1 MEFNE
6 NTKVL
11 RKTWNFKL
19 CQGNK
24 PQYFR
29 DLYQKIYCIFRPQ
42 PFILLLKL
50 TNGGIKQMKLRF
62 LILLSV
68 MAVACGTAVA
78 QSDYTVPRT
87 EYGQADLQGVWN
99 FSSSTPMQRPER
111 FGEQEFLTPEQ
122 VQEQIERQARMTAL
136 ADAREAELIVDPEP
150 PPSGQTPRGY
160 NTFWIEMGT
169 LGDNVR
175 TSHIVY
181 PLNGRLP
188 QAVEG
193 NPVIAGGLGPDITGE
208 RPVRFI
214 VGGIGKDGPEDRGT
228 SERCLVGFNAGP
240 PFQPSLYNNNMQI
253 IQHRDAFVIM
263 TEMVHDARIV
273 PLIEKAELSDDIRLW
288 SGDSIGYWEGD
299 TMVVKTKNFNGM
311 QASFQSRG
319 NNHDMMLTE
328 KFTRVSYDVVNYEFT
343 VEDPST
349 YTEKISAIVPMS
361 KVAGQI
367 YEYACHEGN
376 YGMINT
382 LRGARMEERREAE
395 GIN

>member
-1 MEFNE
+1 
-6 NTKVL
+6 
-11 RKTWNFKL
+11 
-19 CQGNK
+19 
-24 PQYFR
+24 
-29 DLYQKIYCIFRPQ
+29 
-42 PFILLLKL
+42 
-50 TNGGIKQMKLRF
+50 MKL
-62 LILLSV
+62 S
-68 MAVACGTAVA
+68 TAVSISILSLTFSTANA
-78 QSDYTVPRT
+78 QSDYEMPRT
-87 EYGQADLQGVWN
+87 EYGQPDLQGVWN

-111 FGEQEFLTPEQ
+111 FGEQEFLTSEQ
-122 VQEQIERQARMTAL
+122 VQEQIERQARLTEI

-150 PPSGQTPRGY
+150 PPAGQTPRGY

-181 PLNGRLP
+181 PQNGRLP
-188 QAVEG
+188 EAVEG
-193 NPVIAGGLGPDITGE
+193 NPVVAGGLGPDVSGE

-253 IQHRDAFVIM
+253 IQNRDTFVIM
-263 TEMVHDARIV
+263 TEMIHDARIV
-273 PLIEKAELSDDIRLW
+273 PLVEDRELSDDIRLW

-311 QASFQSRG
+311 QAGFQSRG
-319 NNHDMMLTE
+319 TNHDMVLTE
-328 KFTRVSYDVVNYEFT
+328 KFTRVSYDIVNYEFT
-343 VEDPST
+343 IEDPST
-349 YTEKISAIVPMS
+349 YTDKITAIVPMS

-382 LRGARMEERREAE
+382 LRGARFEERAAAE
-395 GIN
+395 DGN

>member
-1 MEFNE
+1 
-6 NTKVL
+6 
-11 RKTWNFKL
+11 
-19 CQGNK
+19 
-24 PQYFR
+24 
-29 DLYQKIYCIFRPQ
+29 
-42 PFILLLKL
+42 
-50 TNGGIKQMKLRF
+50 
-62 LILLSV
+62 
-68 MAVACGTAVA
+68 
-78 QSDYTVPRT
+78 
-87 EYGQADLQGVWN
+87 
-99 FSSSTPMQRPER
+99 
-111 FGEQEFLTPEQ
+111 
-122 VQEQIERQARMTAL
+122 
-136 ADAREAELIVDPEP
+136 
-150 PPSGQTPRGY
+150 
-160 NTFWIEMGT
+160 
-169 LGDNVR
+169 
-175 TSHIVY
+175 
-181 PLNGRLP
+181 
-188 QAVEG
+188 
-193 NPVIAGGLGPDITGE
+193 
-208 RPVRFI
+208 
-214 VGGIGKDGPEDRGT
+214 
-228 SERCLVGFNAGP
+228 
-240 PFQPSLYNNNMQI
+240 MQI

-328 KFTRVSYDVVNYEFT
+328 KFTRVSYDIVNYEFT

-349 YTEKISAIVPMS
+349 YAEKISAIVPMS